1 MPSEINTRSV
11 HKWTF
16 SLWQKNVLFGV
27 AYFLCAEAGAFL
39 SVHGTVFVSFWLPA
53 GLYLAV
59 LLLNPTRNWRWLA
72 AAAFVANVLFDY
84 FHGAK
89 PIVVFLFYCAN
100 TLQAIT
106 GAWLIRCFAAK
117 FPTLATLKEFFA
129 LLFFAAVFS
138 AMLGATIGATTLVH
152 FGLSRSFE
160 QSWKVWWGGNVMAI
174 LLFASF
180 ILAWFQKTENAK
192 PLFGSWKKI
201 TEAILLSMVFV
212 AFVWYL
218 LTCAKGVMSPNRAL
232 AVPLLLWAGLRFGLR
247 GATAASLFLALTIS
261 FFTTQFSI
269 GLVPGQFAH
278 GEYVFALQT
287 ILAMGVLVSLIPA
300 IVIQERDHS
309 LAELRESEERFKNLA
324 AAAFEGICISERGRI
339 LDVNNQFLAMFGYQ
353 KRDEIIGQ
361 QIVDL
366 VAPDW
371 RATVV
376 EAIQTGRETIYGHQL
391 LRKDGSVFF
400 AEAQA
405 KMIHIGHRTLRMTAL
420 RDVTERKRAEQALRE
435 SEEKFSK
442 AFRTSPDVMSIT
454 DFETG
459 CYLEVN
465 DAHENI
471 FGFKREEVVGRS
483 PIELGIFENPAAREK
498 MLEKLKEQNSLRNVE
513 IEARTR
519 DGKKLTLLH
528 SAELI
533 EIGGRLCVLRV
544 SQDITDQKKAE
555 QALRTSE
562 ALFRSYFELAVV
574 GCAISSLEKGIIT
587 VNDQFC
593 QMLGYSRQELMKM
606 TWVQLTHPDDVAA
619 DVAQF
624 NRVLAGEID
633 SYTLDKRYLHK
644 DGREI
649 FATISI
655 RCVRH
660 PDGSPNY
667 FVGLAMDI
675 TDRHKAILREQQAR
689 IEYTLQLIAAQETE
703 RARIGAELHDSIGQN
718 LLLVKNRLQLALTRK
733 GLPADL
739 REQLDDIGKLALQA
753 IAEVRQISRDLHPY
767 QIEHLGLTRA
777 LAAII
782 DNAAEASG
790 IKFEK
795 KLESA
800 DDVFSRDAATH
811 IYRIVQECLN
821 NILKHSQAKR
831 SRIRLERDVHEVQL
845 TIDDNGCG
853 FEPDKTKNG
862 RNGLGLK
869 NIAARV
875 RMLGGKLE
883 VDSAPGKGT
892 RIKVTLPIIAEAG

>member
-1 MPSEINTRSV
+1 V
-11 HKWTF
+11 
-16 SLWQKNVLFGV
+16 G
-27 AYFLCAEAGAFL
+27 GA
-39 SVHGTVFVSFWLPA
+39 
-53 GLYLAV
+53 
-59 LLLNPTRNWRWLA
+59 
-72 AAAFVANVLFDY
+72 
-84 FHGAK
+84 
-89 PIVVFLFYCAN
+89 
-100 TLQAIT
+100 
-106 GAWLIRCFAAK
+106 
-117 FPTLATLKEFFA
+117 A
-129 LLFFAAVFS
+129 LRTAR
-138 AMLGATIGATTLVH
+138 GN
-152 FGLSRSFE
+152 
-160 QSWKVWWGGNVMAI
+160 GG
-174 LLFASF
+174 
-180 ILAWFQKTENAK
+180 K
-192 PLFGSWKKI
+192 
-201 TEAILLSMVFV
+201 
-212 AFVWYL
+212 
-218 LTCAKGVMSPNRAL
+218 
-232 AVPLLLWAGLRFGLR
+232 
-247 GATAASLFLALTIS
+247 LFLALTIS

-269 GLVPGQFAH
+269 GLAPAQFAS
-278 GEYVFALQT
+278 GDYVLAIQT
-287 ILAMGVLVSLIPA
+287 ILAMAVLVSLIPA
-300 IVIQERDHS
+300 VVIRERDRS
-309 LAELRESEERFKNLA
+309 LAELRESEERFKNLS
-324 AAAFEGICISERGRI
+324 AAAFEGICISEGGRI
-339 LDVNNQFLAMFGYQ
+339 LDVNNQFLAMFGYGERVEMIGRQ
-353 KRDEIIGQ
+353 IIE
-361 QIVDL
+361 L
-366 VAPDW
+366 VAPEW
-371 RATVV
+371 RNSVA
-376 EAIQTGRETIYGHQL
+376 GRIRAGDETIYGHQL
-391 LRKDGSVFF
+391 LRKNGSTFP

-405 KMIHIGHRTLRMTAL
+405 KIIRIGDRVLRMTAL

-459 CYLEVN
+459 HYLEVN
-465 DAHENI
+465 DAHEKI

-483 PIELGIFENPAAREK
+483 PIELGIFENHAAREK
-498 MLEKLKEQNSLRNVE
+498 MLEALKEHNSFRNVE
-513 IEARTR
+513 IEACTR
-519 DGKKLTLLH
+519 AGKKLILLH

-533 EIGGRLCVLRV
+533 ELGGRLCVLRV

-555 QALRTSE
+555 QALRNSE

-574 GCAISSLEKGIIT
+574 GCAISSLDKGIVA

-593 QMLGYSRQELMKM
+593 QMLGYSREELMKM
-606 TWVQLTHPDDVAA
+606 TWVQLTHPNDVAA
-619 DVAQF
+619 DVTQF
-624 NRVLAGEID
+624 NRILAGEID

-644 DGREI
+644 NGHEI

-675 TDRHKAILREQQAR
+675 TDRHKAVLREQQAR

-718 LLLVKNRLQLALTRK
+718 LLLVKNRVQLALTRK
-733 GLPADL
+733 RLPADL
-739 REQLDDIGKLALQA
+739 REQLEDIGKLALQT

-782 DNAAEASG
+782 DNAAEASS

-800 DDVFSRDAATH
+800 DDVFSREAATH

-821 NILKHSQAKR
+821 NILKHSQAKK
-831 SRIRLERDVHEVQL
+831 SRIILERDVHEVQL

-875 RMLGGKLE
+875 QMLGGRLG

-892 RIKVTLPIIAEAG
+892 HIKVTIPILAEIT